1 MNRKEQIEKATPSYI
16 KEKYS
21 HLDHSFI
28 EVDNDKEGKQE
39 AFREGARWAD
49 EHPY

>member
-21 HLDHSFI
+21 HLDHCFI
-28 EVDNDKEGKQE
+28 EVDNDKKEKQE
-39 AFREGARWAD
+39 AFRKGAKWAD
-49 EHPY
+49 EHP